1 MAVWLSESSI
11 EERMLAE
18 REQIARVRAA
28 HGLSQTD
35 PSRLVGLALSSGG
48 LRSATFCL
56 GVLQGLAA
64 AGLLRGID
72 YLSCVGGGGYIGG
85 RISAMIARDGFEHVN
100 DALPRERISLPNAP
114 YRLIFLS
121 SVIDYLSPLLFLL
134 AGTAALIPLLAKI
147 VPLDWSLPQLVPEL
161 AKLITPVTAPIVLG
175 AAAILGLKQLF
186 PTRRAISHFVGK
198 RYLNGDIPL
207 GQLANG
213 GPYPLFGAVV
223 GERKPIAL
231 SPIDRFSTAEAIT
244 ASGPPPDAPVANR
257 GLLAGLSRLLV
268 RERVPISRLHPG
280 SLFDSL
286 GIYELV
292 RRRCEFVIACDGT
305 SDADLTF
312 DALGRVIRKCRLDL
326 GVEIEFSFG
335 PLSQKKQVR
344 RHYQMGTIRYPDGKA
359 GFLLLFKPA
368 VTGEEP
374 TDVLQFASAHP
385 TFPMLDVRP
394 GSFDEDEH
402 ECYRRLG
409 EYAVGSLVRE
419 VPDSSEWPRVPFEE
433 VLRSIRQVLRPD
445 LKNVEPLR
453 APEAIPVGLIDAI
466 ASGECVLY
474 AGAGLGAQA
483 GLPTWP
489 ELLRGLL
496 SYARERSR
504 IDPAVAKELD
514 AAIEAGDLEEVGDD
528 LSHRIPRED
537 IAEYLR
543 TTFEASTQP
552 SHAHELL
559 AELPFVGALNTG
571 LDNLLAKAFSTAAL
585 LPADT
590 AQLVSVL
597 QSKARFALNVSGLP
611 ALPDSVVLNSR
622 QFRTGVSENPQFKQ
636 FLGTLFLQYHTLF
649 VGSNV
654 DGIRGFLDALGLSG
668 PPARRQYALIPRE
681 GQLDP
686 VEVRYLDRTYNMHI
700 VEYEPGFNYS
710 GFVEYLEKATDAIR
724 PKPTPSRA
732 TAGNMTL
739 KSVALENIGPFETLR
754 LDLTPGWNLL
764 LGDNGKG
771 KTVIL
776 KAIAAALCGEAADP
790 ALLERLLRSGADRG
804 TIRLE
809 VESREHTMELTRIR
823 GGKVKARYIG
833 LSPLESD
840 RWLAIGFP
848 ALRSIPW
855 ENPAGPDKSP
865 ETIAEPGPDDLL
877 PLLQGAPD
885 GRIANLKQWLVN
897 LDYAGQQEVIEEFF
911 DVFGALSP
919 GIRIGRPRIE
929 KNPLGIWIESNG
941 SVVPLSAVSQ
951 GAGSVM
957 CWIGNLIQRMHEV
970 NISADSRPLVLVD
983 EVDAHMH
990 PKWQQLFI
998 EAFRKKFPSV
1008 QVVATTHSPLMVGSL
1023 TKDEIWIIRSVPVQ
1037 SEIYGVAHVKQMD
1050 GATEITVTGPAPVDD
1065 DDPPREERRYKVPA
1079 DVNLRISDGEIVEMG
1094 EALTLQDVKIAAERI
1109 DIPPEGW
1116 RVDQILM
1123 LPYFGLERTRDART
1137 AELIDRFTRLAAK
1150 SDPDAKELE
1159 TVAAELKMRAPAP
1172 HESKAAREA
1181 FELIR
1186 EFAENRLQKLPSEE
1200 KERVLVEAKAQLTES
1215 ITGSRRPI

>member
-1 MAVWLSESSI
+1 MTS
-11 EERMLAE
+11 
-18 REQIARVRAA
+18 
-28 HGLSQTD
+28 
-35 PSRLVGLALSSGG
+35 
-48 LRSATFCL
+48 
-56 GVLQGLAA
+56 
-64 AGLLRGID
+64 
-72 YLSCVGGGGYIGG
+72 
-85 RISAMIARDGFEHVN
+85 
-100 DALPRERISLPNAP
+100 
-114 YRLIFLS
+114 
-121 SVIDYLSPLLFLL
+121 
-134 AGTAALIPLLAKI
+134 
-147 VPLDWSLPQLVPEL
+147 
-161 AKLITPVTAPIVLG
+161 
-175 AAAILGLKQLF
+175 
-186 PTRRAISHFVGK
+186 
-198 RYLNGDIPL
+198 
-207 GQLANG
+207 
-213 GPYPLFGAVV
+213 
-223 GERKPIAL
+223 ERKPIAL
-231 SPIDRFSTAEAIT
+231 SPIDRYNTAQAVT
-244 ASGPPPDAPVANR
+244 ASGPPPEPTASDDSWLGELTR
-257 GLLAGLSRLLV
+257 WLARDRS
-268 RERVPISRLHPG
+268 PISRLLPG

-305 SDADLTF
+305 SDPGLTF
-312 DALGRVIRKCRLDL
+312 EALGRVIRRCRIDL
-326 GVEIEFSFG
+326 GVRIEFSFG
-335 PLSQKKQVR
+335 PLSRAEGSHARKP
-344 RHYQMGTIRYPDGKA
+344 YQMGTIQYPDGQT
-359 GFLLLFKPA
+359 GFLLLLKPTL
-368 VTGEEP
+368 TGGEP
-374 TDVLQFASAHP
+374 TDLLQYAGTHP
-385 TFPMLDVRP
+385 QFPMSAASR
-394 GSFDEDEH
+394 GSFDEDEY

-409 EYAVGSLVRE
+409 EYVVESLLRE
-419 VPDSSEWPRVPFEE
+419 MPNSADWQQSPLED
-433 VLRSIRQVLRPD
+433 VLRGVRLALRPD

-453 APEAIPVGLIDAI
+453 APEVIPAELIDAI
-466 ASGECVLY
+466 ASGECILY

-483 GLPTWP
+483 GLPIWP

-504 IDPAVAKELD
+504 IDPAVAKELG
-514 AAIEAGDLEEVGDD
+514 AAIEAGDLEEVGDE

-543 TTFEASTQP
+543 TTFNASTQP
-552 SHAHELL
+552 SRAHELL
-559 AELPFVGALNTG
+559 AQFPFVGALNTG

-590 AQLVSVL
+590 AQLLSSL
-597 QSKARFALNVSGLP
+597 QSKSRFALNVSGLP
-611 ALPDSVVLNSR
+611 AHPDSVVLNSR

-686 VEVRYLDRTYNMHI
+686 VKVRYLDRTYNMQI
-700 VEYEPGFNYS
+700 VEYEPGFNYA
-710 GFVEYLEKATDAIR
+710 GFVEYLEKATDTIR
-724 PKPTPSRA
+724 PKPARSRA

-848 ALRSIPW
+848 ALRSVPW

-865 ETIAEPGPDDLL
+865 GAIAEPGPDDLL
-877 PLLQGAPD
+877 PLLQGVPD

-897 LDYAGQQEVIEEFF
+897 LDYAGQQEVIATFF

-941 SVVPLSAVSQ
+941 NVVPLSAVSQ
-951 GAGSVM
+951 GTGSVM

-998 EAFRKKFPSV
+998 EAFRKKFPNV

-1037 SEIYGVAHVKQMD
+1037 SEIYGVAHVKRTD
-1050 GATEITVTGPAPVDD
+1050 GAAEITVTGPAPVDD
-1065 DDPPREERRYKVPA
+1065 DDAPREERRYKVPA
-1079 DVNLRISDGEIVEMG
+1079 DVSLRISDGEIVEIG
-1094 EALTLQDVKIAAERI
+1094 EALTAEDVKIAAERI

-1137 AELIDRFTRLAAK
+1137 AELIDRFTHLAAK

-1186 EFAENRLQKLPSEE
+1186 EFAENRLKHLSGEERQKVLSETQ
-1200 KERVLVEAKAQLTES
+1200 VQMTES